1 MLIDAI
7 KQHGKKQIEVKQKIR
22 ITDKTKKLK
31 YRVDTFFIFPSALQ
45 ITENNFKKEEFK
57 HNLKCY
63 LSLSEQ
69 SPSLSGL
76 RNELS
81 ELRLSPGQEEESD
94 DFYRRFCLKYKTALQ
109 ESSRSLMENQELSVE
124 ETEAFLQTVNKLL
137 EEFRKIKSSQ
147 ENSDHLVQLLD
158 KLDEYLTVVTA
169 FCLRD
174 LSEVC
179 IGEPRNK
186 ILSFWQEV
194 EKYRASRFPV
204 ESIEGE
210 SKESAFLMRWSFL
223 KKFVQSSLFLD
234 IRYKQGAPLLTHS
247 IYGSAAA
254 LSMLFATVVAFFYQ
268 DRYGSLS
275 RNLFFALVIAYIFKD
290 RFKEIVRDWLSN
302 VIFRRWIPDRRLFI
316 FLGKKKVGCAKE
328 NFDFVSLNELPIS
341 NKDILQEDARLLS
354 DCFRQSKLTPY
365 ACDSIFRYS
374 REITLSASEF
384 PDEACL
390 IDIIRFNISEF
401 LHNLGA
407 TSEGLPFFC
416 DNGKSPKGEKLYNI
430 YLFRSF
436 CVGEKSDSEVIRVTV
451 NAKAVRR
458 ISIVKSFENGISVL
472 ENRGKFIYT
481 LSLIHI

>member
-31 YRVDTFFIFPSALQ
+31 YRVDTFFIFPGALQ

-390 IDIIRFNISEF
+390 IDTIRFNISEF

-481 LSLIHI
+481 

>member
-31 YRVDTFFIFPSALQ
+31 YRVDTFFIFPGAPP
-45 ITENNFKKEEFK
+45 ITENNFQKEEFK

-481 LSLIHI
+481 

>member
-31 YRVDTFFIFPSALQ
+31 YRVDTFFIFPGALQ

-124 ETEAFLQTVNKLL
+124 ETEAFLQTVIKLL

-169 FCLRD
+169 FCLRV

-481 LSLIHI
+481 